1 MAERILDFLTVLAP
15 FLVIIAVPIASYMG
29 SKLGKKDSHKAWA
42 KVLNRQGVES
52 ALLFE
57 TLDATLCVNELMV
70 DALHA
75 KGVLNGNATEIKAS
89 ICQSKKNLKDYAYKQ
104 REEGLFIRSVK

>member
-29 SKLGKKDSHKAWA
+29 SKLGKKDNYKAWA

-52 ALLFE
+52 TLLFD
-57 TLDATLCVNELMV
+57 TLDATLTVNELMV
-70 DALHA
+70 DALHE

-89 ICQSKKNLKDYAYKQ
+89 IQKSKKNLKDYAYKQ
-104 REEGLFIRSVK
+104 REEGLFVRSVK